1 MRTTT
6 LFKNGRTQAVRL
18 PKEFAFKGV
27 TSVEI
32 YKEGDAVILRPARKT
47 WESFIELVEHSNVPD
62 DFMADRDNEPPQER
76 GAL

>member
-6 LFKNGRTQAVRL
+6 LFQNGRTQAVRL
-18 PKEFAFKGV
+18 PKEFAFHGV

-32 YKEGDAVILRPARKT
+32 SKEGDAVILRPARKT
-47 WESFIELVEHSNVPD
+47 WESFIELVEQSEVPD

-76 GAL
+76 DAI